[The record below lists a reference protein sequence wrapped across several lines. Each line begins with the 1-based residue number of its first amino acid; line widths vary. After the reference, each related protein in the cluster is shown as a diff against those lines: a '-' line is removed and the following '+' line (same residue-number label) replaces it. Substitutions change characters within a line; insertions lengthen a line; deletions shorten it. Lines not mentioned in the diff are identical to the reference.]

1 MRQIFEVIY
10 MNKWKRNITILLIII
25 AVVLSFFLY
34 IKFSTKKQ
42 VTLLSNTIEE
52 KVAKIL
58 EMSTVK
64 YNYTNVVTYK
74 DNKKVS
80 GLNVPFTNKSFIIKY
95 SGYIKAG
102 ADLNGVETQVV
113 NPKTIKIT
121 LDKPKVFDNVI
132 MEEDVYIYDEKD
144 SVFNKLSFKDLYDV
158 LIEEKKSMEEEV
170 IEKGLL
176 NDAQKNTE
184 ELLVS
189 IFESMGF
196 DDIEIIFR

>member
-1 MRQIFEVIY
+1 MS
-10 MNKWKRNITILLIII
+10 KWKKKTIILLIII

-34 IKFSTKKQ
+34 IKFSTKKE

-58 EMSTVK
+58 EISTVK

-102 ADLNGVETQVV
+102 VDLNGVETQVI

-158 LIEEKKSMEEEV
+158 LIEEKESMEEEV

>member
-1 MRQIFEVIY
+1 MS
-10 MNKWKRNITILLIII
+10 KWKKKTIILLIII
-25 AVVLSFFLY
+25 AVVLILY
-34 IKFSTKKQ
+34 IKFSTKKE

-58 EMSTVK
+58 EISTVK

-102 ADLNGVETQVV
+102 VDLNGVETQVI

-158 LIEEKKSMEEEV
+158 LIEEKESMEEEV

-176 NDAQKNTE
+176 NDAEKNTK
-184 ELLVS
+184 ELLTS
-189 IFESMGF
+189 LFESMGF
-196 DDIEIIFR
+196 DDIEIIFK

>member
-1 MRQIFEVIY
+1 